1 METMLMNGTTQ
12 ADAIVGSMYAEAM
25 IEIAREQAED
35 ASVAT
40 EERDPMDGAAH
51 AAAMSSLMDNL
62 TLQGPATSI
71 AEQIVPQ

>member
-1 METMLMNGTTQ
+1 METMLINGTTQ

-35 ASVAT
+35 VSAAAS
-40 EERDPMDGAAH
+40 ELDPMDGAAH

-62 TLQGPATSI
+62 MLQGPATSI
-71 AEQIVPQ
+71 GEQVVPQ

>member
-12 ADAIVGSMYAEAM
+12 VDAIVGSMYAEAM

-35 ASVAT
+35 ASVVT